1 MPIIR
6 FLPVLMSLALV
17 FPPGYVLAE
26 ESQAELAKKL
36 NNPVANLISVPIQY
50 NHDSGLGPNNAGRNI
65 TNIQP
70 VFPIEL
76 DADTNI
82 ISRTI
87 LPVVN
92 YQSVMPGDNGASGI
106 GDTLQSFFYSPKA
119 PSENGWIWGAGV
131 AVLIPTANKEELGS
145 GKWSAGPTAIL
156 LRQQNGWTY
165 GALVN
170 HLDSFAGQSG
180 RQYVDSTYLQPFL
193 SFTTSTHTTYAINS
207 ESTYDGQIKE
217 WTVPLNFMVSQ
228 LVKIGSRPVQF
239 QVGYR
244 KYVTNPTDTPDH
256 GIRAAV
262 TFLFPK

>member
-6 FLPVLMSLALV
+6 FLPVLISLALV

-131 AVLIPTANKEELGS
+131 AVLIPTANKE
-145 GKWSAGPTAIL
+145 
-156 LRQQNGWTY
+156 
-165 GALVN
+165 
-170 HLDSFAGQSG
+170 
-180 RQYVDSTYLQPFL
+180 
-193 SFTTSTHTTYAINS
+193 
-207 ESTYDGQIKE
+207 
-217 WTVPLNFMVSQ
+217 
-228 LVKIGSRPVQF
+228 
-239 QVGYR
+239 
-244 KYVTNPTDTPDH
+244 
-256 GIRAAV
+256 
-262 TFLFPK
+262 